1 MFILRVILN
10 LVTKYVKNHTKNISC
25 FSIIKN
31 IVDTD
36 DEGLDVTFFWF
47 REERNVWCKIFMI
60 CAKSYNLL

>member
-10 LVTKYVKNHTKNISC
+10 LVTKYVKNKKKNISC

-36 DEGLDVTFFWF
+36 D
-47 REERNVWCKIFMI
+47 
-60 CAKSYNLL
+60 

>member
-36 DEGLDVTFFWF
+36 D
-47 REERNVWCKIFMI
+47 
-60 CAKSYNLL
+60 